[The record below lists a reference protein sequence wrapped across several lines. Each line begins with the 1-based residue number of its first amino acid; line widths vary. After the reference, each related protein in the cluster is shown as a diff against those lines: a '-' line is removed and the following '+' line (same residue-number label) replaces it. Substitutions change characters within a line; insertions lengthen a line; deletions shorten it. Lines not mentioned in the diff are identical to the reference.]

1 MRPGLR
7 DDTRCAIATTVAGA
21 RWRPGVVA
29 AHCSGVTEVAALY
42 KAARDGA
49 MSDSFHPMQVFG
61 DSAAAVLTGIAGP
74 RRDDCVGRGQVVR
87 IAGKVGRGTV

>member
-74 RRDDCVGRGQVVR
+74 RRDDCVGRGQIVR
-87 IAGKVGRGTV
+87 IARKVRRSNM

>member
-7 DDTRCAIATTVAGA
+7 DETRCAIATTVAGA

-29 AHCSGVTEVAALY
+29 AHFSGVTEVAALY

-61 DSAAAVLTGIAGP
+61 DSAAAMPTGIAGP
-74 RRDDCVGRGQVVR
+74 RRDDCVGRGQIVR
-87 IAGKVGRGTV
+87 IARKVRRGNM